1 MQKIVSDRFLQ
12 LKKKTQ
18 EKGPFC
24 PFNVIVEELLGEY
37 NFNTEDPE
45 TARVEL
51 WKEKFETKV
60 SKPLASQLHLD
71 ISFVFILFMV
81 FFVDITSL

>member
-24 PFNVIVEELLGEY
+24 PFNVIVEELLGMY

-51 WKEKFETKV
+51 
-60 SKPLASQLHLD
+60 
-71 ISFVFILFMV
+71 
-81 FFVDITSL
+81 

>member
-12 LKKKTQ
+12 LKKKQ
-18 EKGPFC
+18 EKRHFC
-24 PFNVIVEELLGEY
+24 PFNLIVEELLGEY

-51 WKEKFETKV
+51 
-60 SKPLASQLHLD
+60 
-71 ISFVFILFMV
+71 
-81 FFVDITSL
+81 